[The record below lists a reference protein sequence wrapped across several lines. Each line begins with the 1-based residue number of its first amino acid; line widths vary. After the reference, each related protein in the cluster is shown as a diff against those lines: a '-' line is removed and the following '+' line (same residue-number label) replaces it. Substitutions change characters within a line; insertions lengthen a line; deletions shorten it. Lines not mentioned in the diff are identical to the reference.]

1 MTGGQ
6 IGDWADL
13 PAKQA
18 AWQALAEHH
27 RDIAEVHLREMFAQ
41 DHERGARFRVA
52 DAGLH
57 LDYSKHRIT
66 QQTMALLVQLAETC
80 GLHQAIK
87 AMFAGEPINVT
98 ERRPALHV
106 ALRMPRS
113 RSIIVDGVD
122 VVDQVHRVLDQMR
135 HFADMVRSGQ
145 WRGFT
150 GKPIR
155 TVINIGIGGS
165 DLGPVMAYHALR
177 PYADANLDL
186 RFVANV
192 DPWDCSQ
199 ALAGADPEQTLVIV
213 SSKTFT
219 TAETMANAQ
228 AARHWLI
235 ESLGDEAAV
244 GRHFVAV
251 STNADAVRAF
261 GIDTANMFGFWD
273 WVGGRFSMDSA
284 IGLSTMLAIGPKQ
297 FADLLA
303 GFHAMDEHFRT
314 TPFAMNMPVI
324 IGLLTVWYRNFFGV
338 SSVGVMPYDQRLSR
352 FPAYLQQL
360 TMESN
365 GKRVTLAGEP
375 VPHATAPV
383 LWGEPGTNGQHS
395 FFQLLHQGT
404 EIVPIDF
411 IAFARCA
418 TPIGDQHD
426 QLLANALAQAQALA
440 FGRTAE
446 EVRANGTADW
456 LVPHQVVPGNRPNS
470 MILAAELTPY
480 QLGTLVALYEHSVYT
495 QSVIWG
501 IDAFDQWGVEL
512 GKVLARSL
520 VPAVQ
525 GGAPPATIDSSTQA
539 LLTCLRDLRAGR
551 ISAQ

>member
-1 MTGGQ
+1 
-6 IGDWADL
+6 
-13 PAKQA
+13 
-18 AWQALAEHH
+18 
-27 RDIAEVHLREMFAQ
+27 
-41 DHERGARFRVA
+41 
-52 DAGLH
+52 
-57 LDYSKHRIT
+57 
-66 QQTMALLVQLAETC
+66 
-80 GLHQAIK
+80 
-87 AMFAGEPINVT
+87 
-98 ERRPALHV
+98 
-106 ALRMPRS
+106 
-113 RSIIVDGVD
+113 
-122 VVDQVHRVLDQMR
+122 
-135 HFADMVRSGQ
+135 
-145 WRGFT
+145 
-150 GKPIR
+150 
-155 TVINIGIGGS
+155 
-165 DLGPVMAYHALR
+165 LGPVMAYHALR
-177 PYADANLDL
+177 PYAEPNLDL

-192 DPWDCSQ
+192 DPWDCAQ
-199 ALAGADPEQTLVIV
+199 ALAGADPEQTLIVV

-228 AARHWLI
+228 AARRWLI
-235 ESLGDEAAV
+235 DALGSDAAV
-244 GRHFVAV
+244 ERHFVAV

-273 WVGGRFSMDSA
+273 WVGGRYSMDSA

-297 FADLLA
+297 FEQLLA
-303 GFHAMDEHFRT
+303 GFHAMDEHFRSA
-314 TPFAMNMPVI
+314 PFTANLPVI
-324 IGLLTVWYRNFFGV
+324 MGLLTVWYRNFFGAA
-338 SSVGVMPYDQRLSR
+338 SVGVMPYEQRLSR

-365 GKRVTLAGEP
+365 GKRVMITGEP

-404 EIVPIDF
+404 EVMPIDF

-440 FGRTAE
+440 FGRTAD
-446 EVRANGTADW
+446 EVRAAGTPEW

-480 QLGTLVALYEHSVYT
+480 QLGTLVALYEHSVYV

-520 VPAVQ
+520 VPAVL
-525 GGAPPATIDSSTQA
+525 GGQPPATIDSSTKT
-539 LLTCLRDLRAGR
+539 LLQCLTDLRVSPR
-551 ISAQ
+551 TSQ

>member
-1 MTGGQ
+1 MGGGT
-6 IGDWADL
+6 IGQRVDVRAR
-13 PAKQA
+13 QA
-18 AWQALAEHH
+18 TWQALIEHQRDVAEHDL
-27 RDIAEVHLREMFAQ
+27 RDLFAEDA
-41 DHERGARFRVA
+41 ERGSRFSIA
-52 DAGLH
+52 AAGLH
-57 LDYSKHRIT
+57 LDYSKHLIT
-66 QQTMALLVQLAETC
+66 GQTIPLLVELAESC
-80 GLHQAIK
+80 GLREAID
-87 AMFAGEPINVT
+87 AMFTGEPINVT

-106 ALRMPRS
+106 ALRMPKGAR
-113 RSIIVDGVD
+113 IVVEGVD
-122 VVDQVHRVLDQMR
+122 VVEQVHRVLDQMR
-135 HFADMVRSGQ
+135 HFADQVRSGQ

-155 TVINIGIGGS
+155 TIINIGIGGS

-177 PYADANLDL
+177 PYAEPNLDL

-192 DPWDCSQ
+192 DPWDCAQ
-199 ALAGADPEQTLVIV
+199 ALASADPEQTLIVV

-228 AARHWLI
+228 AARGWLI
-235 ESLGDEAAV
+235 DALGSDAAV
-244 GRHFVAV
+244 ERHFVAV
-251 STNADAVRAF
+251 STNAEAVRAF
-261 GIDTANMFGFWD
+261 GIDIANMFGFWD
-273 WVGGRFSMDSA
+273 WVGGRYSMDSA

-297 FADLLA
+297 FEQLLA
-303 GFHAMDEHFRT
+303 GFHAMDEHFRSA
-314 TPFAMNMPVI
+314 PFTANLPVI
-324 IGLLTVWYRNFFGV
+324 MGLLTVWYRNFFGAA
-338 SSVGVMPYDQRLSR
+338 SVGVMPYEQRLSR

-365 GKRVTLAGEP
+365 GKRVMLDGTP

-404 EIVPIDF
+404 ELVPVDF
-411 IAFARCA
+411 IAFARSA
-418 TPIGDQHD
+418 TPIGDQQD

-440 FGRTAE
+440 FGRTAD
-446 EVRANGTADW
+446 EVRAAGTAEW

-470 MILAAELTPY
+470 MILASELTPFH
-480 QLGTLVALYEHSVYT
+480 LGTLIALYEHSVYT

-512 GKVLARSL
+512 GKLLARTL

-525 GGAPPATIDSSTQA
+525 GGALPAQVDSSTRN
-539 LLTCLRDLRAGR
+539 LLATLAMLADPR
-551 ISAQ
+551 

>member
-1 MTGGQ
+1 MGGGT
-6 IGDWADL
+6 IGQRGDA
-13 PAKQA
+13 QA
-18 AWQALAEHH
+18 RQATWQVLIEHH
-27 RDIAEVHLREMFAQ
+27 RDVAGRDLRDLFAQ
-41 DHERGARFRVA
+41 DAERGSRFSIA
-52 DAGLH
+52 AAGLY
-57 LDYSKHRIT
+57 LDYSKHLIT
-66 QQTMALLVQLAETC
+66 EQTIPLLVQLAEAC
-80 GLHQAIK
+80 GLREAID

-106 ALRMPRS
+106 ALRMPKGAR
-113 RSIIVDGVD
+113 IVVEGVD
-122 VVDQVHRVLDQMR
+122 VVEQVHHVLDQMR
-135 HFADMVRSGQ
+135 HFADKVRSGQ

-155 TVINIGIGGS
+155 TIINIGIGGS

-177 PYADANLDL
+177 PYAEPNLDL

-192 DPWDCSQ
+192 DPWDCAQ
-199 ALAGADPEQTLVIV
+199 ALAGADPEQTLIVV

-228 AARHWLI
+228 AARRWLI
-235 ESLGDEAAV
+235 DALGSDAAV
-244 GRHFVAV
+244 ERHFVAV

-273 WVGGRFSMDSA
+273 WVGGRYSMDSA

-297 FADLLA
+297 FEQLLA
-303 GFHAMDEHFRT
+303 GFHAMDEHFRSA
-314 TPFAMNMPVI
+314 PFTANLPVI
-324 IGLLTVWYRNFFGV
+324 MGLLTVWYRNFFGAA
-338 SSVGVMPYDQRLSR
+338 SVGVMPYEQRLSR

-365 GKRVTLAGEP
+365 GKRVMLDGRP

-404 EIVPIDF
+404 ELVPVDF
-411 IAFARCA
+411 IAFARSA
-418 TPIGDQHD
+418 TPIGDQQD

-440 FGRTAE
+440 FGRTAD
-446 EVRANGTADW
+446 EVRAAGTAEW

-470 MILAAELTPY
+470 MILASELTPFH
-480 QLGTLVALYEHSVYT
+480 LGTLIALYEHSVYT

-512 GKVLARSL
+512 GKLLARTL

-525 GGAPPATIDSSTQA
+525 GGELPAQVDSSTRN
-539 LLTCLRDLRAGR
+539 LLATLAMLADLR
-551 ISAQ
+551 

>member
-1 MTGGQ
+1 MGGGT
-6 IGDWADL
+6 IGQRGDA
-13 PAKQA
+13 QA
-18 AWQALAEHH
+18 RQATWQALIEHH
-27 RDIAEVHLREMFAQ
+27 RDVARRDLRDLFAQ
-41 DHERGARFRVA
+41 DAERGSRFSIA
-52 DAGLH
+52 AAGLY
-57 LDYSKHRIT
+57 LDYSKHLIT
-66 QQTMALLVQLAETC
+66 EQTIPLLVQLAEAC
-80 GLHQAIK
+80 GLREAID

-106 ALRMPRS
+106 ALRMPKGAR
-113 RSIIVDGVD
+113 IVVEGVD
-122 VVDQVHRVLDQMR
+122 VVEQVHHVLDQMR
-135 HFADMVRSGQ
+135 HFADKVRSGQ

-155 TVINIGIGGS
+155 TIINIGIGGS

-177 PYADANLDL
+177 PYAEPNLDL

-192 DPWDCSQ
+192 DPWDCAQ
-199 ALAGADPEQTLVIV
+199 ALAGADPEQTLIVV

-228 AARHWLI
+228 AARRWLI
-235 ESLGDEAAV
+235 DALGSDAAV
-244 GRHFVAV
+244 ERHFVAV

-273 WVGGRFSMDSA
+273 WVGGRYSMDSA

-297 FADLLA
+297 FEQLLA
-303 GFHAMDEHFRT
+303 GFHAMDEHFRSA
-314 TPFAMNMPVI
+314 PFTANLPVI
-324 IGLLTVWYRNFFGV
+324 MGLLTVWYRNFFGAA
-338 SSVGVMPYDQRLSR
+338 SVGVMPYEQRLSR

-365 GKRVTLAGEP
+365 GKRVMLDGTP

-404 EIVPIDF
+404 ELVPVDF
-411 IAFARCA
+411 IAFARSA
-418 TPIGDQHD
+418 TPIGDQQD

-440 FGRTAE
+440 FGRTAD
-446 EVRANGTADW
+446 EVRAAGTAEW

-470 MILAAELTPY
+470 MILASELTPFH
-480 QLGTLVALYEHSVYT
+480 LGTLIALYEHSVYT

-512 GKVLARSL
+512 GKLLARTL

-525 GGAPPATIDSSTQA
+525 GGELPAQVDSSTRN
-539 LLTCLRDLRAGR
+539 LLATLAMLADLR
-551 ISAQ
+551 